1 MLAEFGEK
9 RVIDTP
15 IAELGFT
22 GCSRISY
29 ERMQTIVEYMTFN
42 FCLVGLTKL

>member
-15 IAELGFT
+15 QSLVLLEGRF
-22 GCSRISY
+22 SD
-29 ERMQTIVEYMTFN
+29 ER
-42 FCLVGLTKL
+42 L